1 MVAQVYYSYETK
13 TFYICNKEKGNNYLK
28 QIQDSGNLFTIA
40 MRDNSAHLSDV
51 ILLSVLLIDS
61 PNFSPGFSVAATS
74 NKSENVGPGQRRHIS
89 TPLPT

>member
-1 MVAQVYYSYETK
+1 
-13 TFYICNKEKGNNYLK
+13 
-28 QIQDSGNLFTIA
+28 